1 MSLIVLTR
9 TLVTTDKA
17 REIYAILQ
25 SKASA
30 GRESV
35 WYFQEADT
43 SMIVCARDL
52 LEQCTQRKNGNKYK
66 WVGTVLDD
74 DGSVTPTKGEKG

>member
-1 MSLIVLTR
+1 MSLTVLTR
-9 TLVTTDKA
+9 TSVTIDKA

-35 WYFQEADT
+35 WYFQEAYT
-43 SMIVCARDL
+43 NMIVCARDL
-52 LEQCTQRKNGNKYK
+52 SEQYTQRKNGNKYK
-66 WVGTVLDD
+66 WVGTALDG